1 MALSYTLSPIL
12 TPDVRHLHNQEAR
25 CTLLPLRGICEY
37 DKELVE
43 TRYKS
48 MGKQAIVIY

>member
-1 MALSYTLSPIL
+1 MA
-12 TPDVRHLHNQEAR
+12 D
-25 CTLLPLRGICEY
+25 PLRGICEY